1 MSPLMMHHDERLR
14 ARPAVE
20 ELGLGRNADELAIR
34 HDEVTRRALAIL
46 AASPYTPVRQLVCC
60 HANGVLT
67 ISGNLPRF
75 YLKQHAL
82 TLAKKVP
89 GVYRVDDRIEV
100 NDIESGS
107 SGRPAFCRK
116 AAVVEEAVC

>member
-1 MSPLMMHHDERLR
+1 MSPLMMHDERLR

-46 AASPYTPVRQLVCC
+46 AASPYSPVRQLICC

-67 ISGNLPRF
+67 ISGNVPRF

-89 GVYRVDDRIEV
+89 GVFRVEDRIEV
-100 NDIESGS
+100 ADAESGHN
-107 SGRPAFCRK
+107 GRPAFGLK
-116 AAVVEEAVC
+116 PAAAPEAVC